1 MDAFLNVSVAQGLL
15 EYMVWGPVIVGN
27 FKKLDYNAF
36 NNSFIVSKV
45 KNKEKISCLVLLIN
59 FNREERIS
67 LFDIKIH
74 YNIKLSIHPSSPYL
88 VISNYEITGTEGLHY
103 FQMRKK
109 TFVLTLLLC
118 RVFCFHR
125 QFFFSK

>member
-1 MDAFLNVSVAQGLL
+1 MDAFLNVSVAQELL

-59 FNREERIS
+59 FNREERVS
-67 LFDIKIH
+67 LI
-74 YNIKLSIHPSSPYL
+74 
-88 VISNYEITGTEGLHY
+88 
-103 FQMRKK
+103 
-109 TFVLTLLLC
+109 
-118 RVFCFHR
+118 
-125 QFFFSK
+125 

>member
-1 MDAFLNVSVAQGLL
+1 MDAFLNVSVAQELL

-118 RVFCFHR
+118 TVFCFHR

>member
-1 MDAFLNVSVAQGLL
+1 MDAFLNVSVAQELL

-59 FNREERIS
+59 FNREERVS

-118 RVFCFHR
+118 TVFCFHR